1 MKTVQLKIW
10 KRDPDASRWQLI
22 AIFGFLLRYPNV
34 SFSAGSP
41 TVPDG
46 TRKALGEFK
55 RYGEELRILEDDLT
69 ECVNEFQQAY
79 ERLYQDPE
87 NLELKKFAVVYHLDN
102 FYVRVH
108 KYVEIIYRILAL
120 VVGLDPTRRQ
130 RPGELP
136 FRERVRNGLGMR
148 QFTVVSESL
157 RKLED
162 DKWIKGAVDARNLF
176 VHQYREEPEWPMLHP
191 GDRFSEPED
200 PLARDVRRIE
210 QGTDLDRYAARKT
223 DELLKTMRAIRR
235 FRDKLYN
242 ILHEALL
249 DRTQGV
255 PIK

>member
-1 MKTVQLKIW
+1 MKPVQLKTW
-10 KRDPDASRWQLI
+10 KRDPDASRWILI
-22 AIFGFLLRYPNV
+22 SIFGFLLRYPNV
-34 SFSAGSP
+34 SLTAESP
-41 TVPDG
+41 ASPKG
-46 TRKALGEFK
+46 PKKALAEFG
-55 RYGEELRILEDDLT
+55 RYGAELRILEDDLT

-108 KYVEIIYRILAL
+108 KYVENIYRTLAL

-148 QFTVVSESL
+148 QLAVVSESL
-157 RKLED
+157 RGFED
-162 DKWIKGAVDARNLF
+162 DKWLKGAVDARNLF

-191 GDRFSEPED
+191 SDRFLEPED
-200 PLARDVRRIE
+200 SLARDLRRIE

-235 FRDKLYN
+235 FRDKLYDV
-242 ILHEALL
+242 LHEALL
-249 DRTQGV
+249 DRNKGCL
-255 PIK
+255 